1 MIVVSNAGPLI
12 ALAKIE
18 RFELLRALFS
28 RIAIPQAVFDGVVV
42 RGKGRAGADETQQA
56 LGDWIEVWDA
66 QNEAM
71 VRGFL
76 TKLGRGESEAIA
88 LALEVEADLVLL
100 DDYKA
105 RTTAEFMGLNI
116 TGTVGVLN
124 EAYRRGF
131 IAELKRILDELIDKG
146 VRLSDKVYSEVLE
159 IGKDRGR

>member
-1 MIVVSNAGPLI
+1 MIIVSNAGPLI

-18 RFELLRALFS
+18 HFELLQALFHK
-28 RIAIPQAVFDGVVV
+28 IAIPQAVFDEVVV

-56 LGDWIEVWDA
+56 VGDWIEVRDV

-71 VRGFL
+71 VRGLL
-76 TKLGRGESEAIA
+76 TKLGRGESEAIV

-124 EAYRRGF
+124 EAYSGGLITDLRRVV
-131 IAELKRILDELIDKG
+131 DELIAKG
-146 VRLSDKVYSEVLE
+146 VRLSDKVYSEMLE
-159 IGKDRGR
+159 IGNGRRR